1 MITPI
6 TKDNIKRIQRHR
18 YFDEQTT
25 DIDILTKNKE
35 LNSCIK
41 LNLQRL
47 MVAAA
52 KSNNMETVIAVDLDT
67 LGWIGATDYLPMD
80 VSLSPQMEQ
89 AFLTSGNT
97 FVAMHNHPNNSTFS
111 IADVMVLVH
120 YPNLQTIFMCTNNCD
135 FIEML
140 DKGDKNFKPLVKVVL
155 SIINKL
161 ININIINRHSAA
173 KYLIKFLVK
182 YGFIYEKYNN
192 N

>member
-6 TKDNIKRIQRHR
+6 TKENIKKIQRHR
-18 YFDEQTT
+18 YYDEQAT
-25 DIDILTKNKE
+25 DIDVLQKNKI

-41 LNLQRL
+41 KNLQRL

-52 KSNNMETVIAVDLDT
+52 KSNNMETVVAVDLDT
-67 LGWIGATDYLPMD
+67 LGWAVATDYLPMD

-97 FVAMHNHPNNSTFS
+97 FIAMHNHPNNATFS

-140 DKGDKNFKPLVKVVL
+140 DKGNKNFKPLVKVVL
-155 SIINKL
+155 SIVTKL
-161 ININIINRHSAA
+161 INKNIINRHGDA
-173 KYLIKFLVK
+173 KHLISFLVK
-182 YGFIYEKYNN
+182 SGFIYEKYNN